1 MRGKLCDTRGQR
13 RETDGRG
20 QQLTDRKG
28 RMETKEPGQR
38 FLAENGRLKGIRLR
52 KQLCLIAAPTL
63 LPSRLWSHYCP
74 GGWGHGRMK
83 SDRRSLS
90 SDCHYAVFGT
100 LVFCILIE

>member
-1 MRGKLCDTRGQR
+1 M
-13 RETDGRG
+13 DGRG

-28 RMETKEPGQR
+28 RTETKEPGQR

-83 SDRRSLS
+83 SDHRSLS
-90 SDCHYAVFGT
+90 SDWHYAVFGT